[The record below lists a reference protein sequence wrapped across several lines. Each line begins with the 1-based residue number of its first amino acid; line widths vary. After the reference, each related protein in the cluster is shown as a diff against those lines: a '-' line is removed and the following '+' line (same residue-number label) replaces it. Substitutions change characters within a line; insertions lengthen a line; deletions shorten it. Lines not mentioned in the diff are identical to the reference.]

1 MFILNI
7 LFPFKTRRT
16 LMKKQYY
23 IYAIGL
29 KNNDNYM
36 NITGWGVGGVEELL
50 RKLCFRTKK
59 EISRFPSEGTSRPPP
74 LKEI

>member
-1 MFILNI
+1 
-7 LFPFKTRRT
+7 
-16 LMKKQYY
+16 MKKQYY

-29 KNNDNYM
+29 ENNDNYM
-36 NITGWGVGGVEELL
+36 NITGWGGGEEMR
-50 RKLCFRTKK
+50 RKLYFRTKK

>member
-1 MFILNI
+1 
-7 LFPFKTRRT
+7 
-16 LMKKQYY
+16 MKKQYY

-29 KNNDNYM
+29 ENNDNYM
-36 NITGWGVGGVEELL
+36 NITGWGVGEELL

-59 EISRFPSEGTSRPPP
+59 EISRFRSEGTNRPPP

>member
-1 MFILNI
+1 
-7 LFPFKTRRT
+7 
-16 LMKKQYY
+16 MKKQYY

-29 KNNDNYM
+29 ENNDNYIKH
-36 NITGWGVGGVEELL
+36 NWVGGGEELL

>member
-29 KNNDNYM
+29 ENNDNYM
-36 NITGWGVGGVEELL
+36 NITGWGVGRRCVENYIFVQRKKYLDFQVKGPVVLL
-50 RKLCFRTKK
+50 
-59 EISRFPSEGTSRPPP
+59 P
-74 LKEI
+74 

>member
-1 MFILNI
+1 MQLDSKTTIILHEHN
-7 LFPFKTRRT
+7 
-16 LMKKQYY
+16 
-23 IYAIGL
+23 
-29 KNNDNYM
+29 
-36 NITGWGVGGVEELL
+36 WVGVGGVEELL